1 MSFFYYIRI
10 FQNGK
15 ENKQLLESID
25 RDKGHSIIT
34 FALRV
39 KGVVVVGSTKT
50 RTHANRRGGEGEG
63 SCQCKRLHITFL
75 NLVFS
80 P

>member
-1 MSFFYYIRI
+1 MSQTIKHIRIFIRMNWENMFLLGFFFEFFDYIRI

-34 FALRV
+34 FALR
-39 KGVVVVGSTKT
+39 GEVGFIKMWTY
-50 RTHANRRGGEGEG
+50 ANVRM
-63 SCQCKRLHITFL
+63 
-75 NLVFS
+75 
-80 P
+80 

>member
-1 MSFFYYIRI
+1 MFLLGFFFEFFYYIRI

-34 FALRV
+34 FALRGGG
-39 KGVVVVGSTKT
+39 GVHQNVNICECSHV
-50 RTHANRRGGEGEG
+50 N
-63 SCQCKRLHITFL
+63 FF
-75 NLVFS
+75 N
-80 P
+80 